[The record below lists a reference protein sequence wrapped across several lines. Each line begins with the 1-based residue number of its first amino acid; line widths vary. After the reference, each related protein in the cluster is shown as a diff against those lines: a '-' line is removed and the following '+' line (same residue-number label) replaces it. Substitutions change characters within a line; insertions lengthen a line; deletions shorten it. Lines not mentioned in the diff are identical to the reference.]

1 MKRAQ
6 WNIKNQ
12 ATEAEVFLYDEIGED
27 WWGDGI
33 SAKGFIED
41 LQALPAS
48 VEKIIVRI
56 NSPGGDV
63 FDGFAIYQALLR
75 DRREVVTA
83 VDGLAASS
91 ASVVMM
97 AGDEINAA
105 ETAMVMIHE
114 PWTIA
119 IGNAADFRELADLLD
134 QITGQ
139 IVAAYGRRDGVDR
152 DAIKEAMQ
160 AETWYTATEALEAGL
175 VDTVTEAAVAVAA
188 KVPPGRYANA
198 PKRLIGSEPAP
209 AKPQAAQK
217 RLAAA
222 KRALRLARL
231 DKSGNVS

>member
-6 WNIKNQ
+6 WHMRNE
-12 ATEAEVFLYDEIGED
+12 AREAEVWLYDEIGED
-27 WWGDGI
+27 WWGQGI

-48 VEKIIVRI
+48 IEKVIVRI

-63 FDGFAIYQALLR
+63 FEGFAIYQALLR
-75 DRREVVTA
+75 DRRQVVTA
-83 VDGLAASS
+83 VDGLAASA

-105 ETAMVMIHE
+105 KTSMVMVHD

-119 IGNAADFRELADLLD
+119 IGNAEDFRAVSDLLD

-139 IVAAYGRRDGVDR
+139 IVTAYGRREKVDQA
-152 DAIKEAMQ
+152 AIREAMR
-160 AETWYTATEALEAGL
+160 AETWYTAEQALAVGL
-175 VDTVTEAAVAVAA
+175 VDTVTEATVAVAA

-198 PKRLIGSEPAP
+198 PKRLLGAQVAP
-209 AKPQAAQK
+209 ARPQEARH

-222 KRALRLARL
+222 RRALEL
-231 DKSGNVS
+231 VE

>member
-1 MKRAQ
+1 MKRAT
-6 WNIKNQ
+6 WNVKNQ
-12 ATEAEVFLYDEIGED
+12 AKEAEVWLYDEIGED

-33 SAKGFIED
+33 SARGFIED

-48 VEKIIVRI
+48 VEKVIVRI

-63 FDGFAIYQALLR
+63 FEGFAIYQALLR
-75 DRREVVTA
+75 DRRQIVTA

-105 ETAMVMIHE
+105 QTAMVMIHD

-119 IGNAADFRELADLLD
+119 IGNAGEFRELADLLD

-139 IVAAYGRRDGVDR
+139 IVSAYGRRDSVDQA
-152 DAIKEAMQ
+152 AIREAMR
-160 AETWYTATEALEAGL
+160 AETWYTASQAQEAGL
-175 VDTVTEAAVAVAA
+175 VDTVTEAAIAVAA
-188 KVPPGRYANA
+188 KVPPGRYQNA
-198 PKRLIGSEPAP
+198 PRRLVGSQVAP
-209 AKPQAAQK
+209 AKPQEARH

-222 KRALRLARL
+222 QRALQLCR
-231 DKSGNVS
+231 

>member
-1 MKRAQ
+1 MQRAK
-6 WNIKNQ
+6 WNVKNQ
-12 ATEAEVFLYDEIGED
+12 AKEAEVLLYSEIGED

-33 SAKGFIED
+33 SAKAFIEE
-41 LQALPAS
+41 LQGLPS
-48 VEKIIVRI
+48 TVEKIIVRI

-75 DRREVVTA
+75 DRRQIVTA
-83 VDGLAASS
+83 VDGLAASA

-105 ETAMVMIHE
+105 ETSMVMIHD

-119 IGNAADFRELADLLD
+119 IGNAEDFRSVSELLD

-139 IVAAYGRRDGVDR
+139 IVTAYGRREKVDKAAIR
-152 DAIKEAMQ
+152 DAMRS
-160 AETWYTATEALEAGL
+160 ETWYTAEQAKEVGL
-175 VDTVTEAAVAVAA
+175 VDTVTEATVAVAA

-198 PKRLIGSEPAP
+198 PKRLLGGQVAP
-209 AKPQAAQK
+209 AKPQEARH

-222 KRALRLARL
+222 RRALELCR
-231 DKSGNVS
+231 